1 MQDHQNMPAQQGTK
15 DILVKSLKIASIALV
30 LAPFPKTLLAEEVS
44 NATSLETLTVEGN
57 ALYDA
62 ASSEELTG
70 YNVEAATVGTKTPAA
85 LKDIP
90 QSITVLTNDFIEDRG
105 AVYLDDIAKTTPGLV
120 TLTND
125 SGRSSIYA
133 RGYEYD
139 DVLIDGLSAPISSQV
154 GSLPSLSAFD
164 SIEIMRGPAGLFS
177 STSEMGGI
185 LNLKRKRAT
194 EESHTSISAGVGS
207 WGRYNSEIDTSGPL
221 NEDGSARGRLVYS
234 KNDASSQKDGNDN
247 INESVY
253 ATLDIDLDEN
263 TELSLGIL
271 SQSKDITPSNGLPSY
286 EDGTLLDIDRS
297 TFFGADW
304 NTFTNKTTDLFAD
317 VTRQFDNGG
326 RGHIAARYSER
337 SSDYNYAYTGSND
350 KTISVYVEENGD
362 FSNFTSFAGQVE
374 QTAFAFDASYSQPFE
389 VMGNVSEFVVG
400 ADFKREDTST
410 TTDSYDYTGTE
421 TYNIYDFDSSLLT
434 KSLFDYTGSS
444 TSTSAEDEQAIY
456 GKVTFR
462 PIADLALITGA
473 RVSNYGIESGTD
485 SGSGSHFT
493 PYGGFV
499 YDLTESQALYG
510 SYSEVFKP
518 QTSTDENGDFIDP
531 REGEQFELG
540 IKGSYA
546 NGLLNS
552 RFTVFQLTDK
562 NRAAASDDGTYSVNT
577 GEYRVRGFEAELAGQ
592 LGPWD
597 ALVGYSYLDTEVLEE
612 SSGKNTFSLMPQHSV
627 NAWAKYNFGES
638 SNSILNELTI
648 GAGLT
653 AVSSFETS
661 DGLLKAPEYTVID
674 TSISKQ
680 LNDNLKV
687 SLNINNLLD
696 EKYYS
701 RVGATSTFN
710 FYGPSRNFM
719 ANATYTF

>member
-1 MQDHQNMPAQQGTK
+1 MKSSIEVKPTRLAMRKISKPATFAT
-15 DILVKSLKIASIALV
+15 LALA
-30 LAPFPKTLLAEEVS
+30 LIPFPKTLLAAEIE
-44 NATSLETLTVEGN
+44 TSTALPTLTVEGN

-62 ASSEELTG
+62 SSSEELTG
-70 YNVEAATVGTKTPAA
+70 YNVEAATVGTKTPSA
-85 LKDIP
+85 LQDIP
-90 QSITVLTNDFIEDRG
+90 QSVTVLTNDYIEDRG
-105 AVYLDDIAKTTPGLV
+105 FVYLDDISKKTPGLT
-120 TLTND
+120 TLSND
-125 SGRSSIYA
+125 SGRSSIFA

-139 DVLIDGLSAPISSQV
+139 DVLIDGLSAPISSRS
-154 GSLPSLSAFD
+154 GTLPSLSAFD
-164 SIEIMRGPAGLFS
+164 SIEIMRGPSGLFS
-177 STSEMGGI
+177 STSELGGI

-194 EESHTSISAGVGS
+194 EDSQTSISAGTGS
-207 WGRYNSEIDTSGPL
+207 WGRYNSEVDTSGPL
-221 NEDGSARGRLVYS
+221 NEDGSVRGRLVYS
-234 KNDASSQKDGNDN
+234 NNDASSQKDGNDN
-247 INESVY
+247 TNESVY
-253 ATLDIDLDEN
+253 GTLDIDLDED

-271 SQSKDITPSNGLPSY
+271 SQSKSITPNNGVPTY
-286 EDGTLLDIDRS
+286 ADGTLLDIDRS

-304 NTFTNKTTDLFAD
+304 NEFNNESTDLFVD
-317 VTRQFDNGG
+317 LTRQFDNGG
-326 RGHIAARYSER
+326 RGRIAARYSER
-337 SSDYNYAYTGSND
+337 SSDYNYAYTSGSVDANNEVD
-350 KTISVYVEENGD
+350 AFSSYVGQFEE
-362 FSNFTSFAGQVE
+362 
-374 QTAFAFDASYSQPFE
+374 TAFAFDASYSQPFE
-389 VMGNVSEFVVG
+389 TMGNVSEFVVG
-400 ADFKREDTST
+400 ADFKREDSST
-410 TTDSYDYTGTE
+410 TTDSYNYLGTE
-421 TYNIYDFDSSLLT
+421 SYSIYNFDSSLLT

-444 TSTSAEDEQAIY
+444 TSTSAEDEQAVY

-485 SGSGSHFT
+485 SGSGSHVT

-531 REGEQFELG
+531 REGEQYELG
-540 IKGSYA
+540 VKGSYA

-552 RFTVFQLTDK
+552 RVTVFQLTDK
-562 NRAAASDDGTYSVNT
+562 NRSEQIDGESFYENT

-592 LGPWD
+592 LGQWD
-597 ALVGYSYLDTEVLEE
+597 ALIGYSYLDTEVLEG
-612 SSGKNTFSLMPQHSV
+612 SGSKTFALMPEHSV

-653 AVSSFETS
+653 AVGSFETS
-661 DGLLKAPEYTVID
+661 SGSVKAPGYTVVD
-674 TSISKQ
+674 TLISKQ
-680 LNDNLKV
+680 LNENLKV

-696 EKYYS
+696 ENYYE
-701 RVGATSTFN
+701 RVGGTGNFN

>member
-1 MQDHQNMPAQQGTK
+1 MQDHQTMPTPKGTK
-15 DILVKSLKIASIALV
+15 DVLVKTLKIASIALV

-90 QSITVLTNDFIEDRG
+90 QSITVLTNDYIEDRG
-105 AVYLDDIAKTTPGLV
+105 AVYLDDLAKTTPGLV

-194 EESHTSISAGVGS
+194 EESQTSISAGVGS

-221 NEDGSARGRLVYS
+221 NEDGSVRGRLVYS
-234 KNDASSQKDGNDN
+234 KNDVSSQKDGNDN

-253 ATLDIDLDEN
+253 ATLDIDLDED

-271 SQSKDITPSNGLPSY
+271 SQSKEITPSNGMPTY
-286 EDGTLLDIDRS
+286 ADGTLLDIDRT

-317 VTRQFDNGG
+317 VARQFDNGG
-326 RGHIAARYSER
+326 RGRIAARYSER
-337 SSDYNYAYTGSND
+337 SSDYNYAYTAGSVSTSD
-350 KTISVYVEENGD
+350 EISD
-362 FSNFTSFAGQVE
+362 FTSFAGQVE
-374 QTAFAFDASYSQPFE
+374 QNAFAFDASYSQPFE
-389 VMGNVSEFVVG
+389 AMGNVSEFVVG

-410 TTDSYDYTGTE
+410 TSDSYTYTGTE
-421 TYNIYDFDSSLLT
+421 SYSIYDFDPSVLS

-444 TSTSAEDEQAIY
+444 TSTSAEDEQAVY
-456 GKVTFR
+456 GKITFR

-473 RVSNYGIESGTD
+473 RISNYSIESGTD

-493 PYGGFV
+493 PYGGVV

-577 GEYRVRGFEAELAGQ
+577 GEYRVQGFEAELAGQ

-597 ALVGYSYLDTEVLEE
+597 ALIGYSYLDTEVLEE
-612 SSGKNTFSLMPQHSV
+612 SSGRNTFSLMPQHSV

-653 AVSSFETS
+653 SISSFETS
-661 DGLLKAPEYTVID
+661 NGSIKAPGYTVIG

-710 FYGPSRNFM
+710 FYGPARNFM

>member
-1 MQDHQNMPAQQGTK
+1 MKRNIKVKQTRLAMSKFSKPATFAT
-15 DILVKSLKIASIALV
+15 LALA
-30 LAPFPKTLLAEEVS
+30 LIPFPKTVLAAEIE
-44 NATSLETLTVEGN
+44 TSTALPTLTVEGN

-62 ASSEELTG
+62 SSSEELTG

-90 QSITVLTNDFIEDRG
+90 QSITVLTNDYIEDRG
-105 AVYLDDIAKTTPGLV
+105 FVYLDDISKKTPGLT
-120 TLTND
+120 TLSND
-125 SGRSSIYA
+125 SGRSSIFA

-139 DVLIDGLSAPISSQV
+139 DVLIDGLSAPISSRS
-154 GSLPSLSAFD
+154 GTLPSLSAFD

-177 STSEMGGI
+177 STSELGGI

-194 EESHTSISAGVGS
+194 EDSQTSISAGAGS
-207 WGRYNSEIDTSGPL
+207 WGRYNSEVDTSGPL
-221 NEDGSARGRLVYS
+221 NEDGSVRGRLVYS
-234 KNDASSQKDGNDN
+234 NNDASSQKDGNDN
-247 INESVY
+247 TNESVY
-253 ATLDIDLDEN
+253 ATLDIDLDED
-263 TELSLGIL
+263 TELSLGIM
-271 SQSKDITPSNGLPSY
+271 SQSKSITPNNGVPTY

-304 NTFTNKTTDLFAD
+304 NEFNNESTDLFAD
-317 VTRQFDNGG
+317 LTRQFDNGG
-326 RGHIAARYSER
+326 RGRIAARYSER
-337 SSDYNYAYTGSND
+337 SSDYNYAYTGGAVDSNNEVD
-350 KTISVYVEENGD
+350 T
-362 FSNFTSFAGQVE
+362 FSSFAGQFKE
-374 QTAFAFDASYSQPFE
+374 TAFAFDASYSQPFE
-389 VMGNVSEFVVG
+389 TMGNVSEFVVG
-400 ADFKREDTST
+400 TDFKREESST
-410 TTDSYDYTGTE
+410 TTDSYDYIGTE
-421 TYNIYDFDSSLLT
+421 TYSIYDFDSSSLT

-444 TSTSAEDEQAIY
+444 TSTSAEDEQAVY
-456 GKVTFR
+456 GKITFR

-473 RVSNYGIESGTD
+473 RVSNYSIESGTD

-518 QTSTDENGDFIDP
+518 QTTSDENGDFIDP

-540 IKGSYA
+540 VKGSYA

-562 NRAAASDDGTYSVNT
+562 NRSEQVDGESYYENT

-592 LGPWD
+592 LGQWD
-597 ALVGYSYLDTEVLEE
+597 ALIGYSYLDTEVLEG
-612 SSGKNTFSLMPQHSV
+612 SGSRTFALMPEHSV

-638 SNSILNELTI
+638 SNNVLNELTI

-653 AVSSFETS
+653 AVGSFETS
-661 DGLLKAPEYTVID
+661 TGSVKAPGYTVVD
-674 TSISKQ
+674 ASISKQ

-696 EKYYS
+696 ENYYE
-701 RVGATSTFN
+701 RVGGTGNFN
-710 FYGPSRNFM
+710 FYGPARNFM

>member
-1 MQDHQNMPAQQGTK
+1 MKRNIKVKQTRLAMSKFSKPATFAT
-15 DILVKSLKIASIALV
+15 LALA
-30 LAPFPKTLLAEEVS
+30 LIPFPKTVLAAEIE
-44 NATSLETLTVEGN
+44 TSTALPTLTVEGN

-62 ASSEELTG
+62 SSSEELTG

-90 QSITVLTNDFIEDRG
+90 QSITVLTNDYIEDRG
-105 AVYLDDIAKTTPGLV
+105 FVYLDDISKKTPGLT
-120 TLTND
+120 TLSND
-125 SGRSSIYA
+125 SGRSSIFA

-139 DVLIDGLSAPISSQV
+139 DVLIDGLSAPISSRS
-154 GSLPSLSAFD
+154 GTLPSLSAFD

-177 STSEMGGI
+177 STSELGGI

-194 EESHTSISAGVGS
+194 EDSQTSISAGAGS
-207 WGRYNSEIDTSGPL
+207 WGRYNSEVDTSGPL
-221 NEDGSARGRLVYS
+221 NEDGSVRGRLVYS
-234 KNDASSQKDGNDN
+234 NNDASSQKDGNDN
-247 INESVY
+247 TNESVY
-253 ATLDIDLDEN
+253 ATLDIDLDED
-263 TELSLGIL
+263 TELSLGIM
-271 SQSKDITPSNGLPSY
+271 SQSKSITPNNGVPTY

-304 NTFTNKTTDLFAD
+304 NEFNNESTDLFAD
-317 VTRQFDNGG
+317 LTRQFDNGG
-326 RGHIAARYSER
+326 RGRIAARYSER
-337 SSDYNYAYTGSND
+337 SSDYNYAYTGGAVDSNNEVD
-350 KTISVYVEENGD
+350 T
-362 FSNFTSFAGQVE
+362 FSSFAGQFKE
-374 QTAFAFDASYSQPFE
+374 TAFAFDASYSQPFE
-389 VMGNVSEFVVG
+389 TMGNVSEFVVG
-400 ADFKREDTST
+400 TDFKREESST
-410 TTDSYDYTGTE
+410 TTDSYDYIGTE
-421 TYNIYDFDSSLLT
+421 TYSIYDFDSSSLT

-444 TSTSAEDEQAIY
+444 TSTSAEDEQAVY
-456 GKVTFR
+456 GKITFR

-473 RVSNYGIESGTD
+473 RVSNYSIESGTD

-540 IKGSYA
+540 VKGSYA

-562 NRAAASDDGTYSVNT
+562 NRSEQVDGESYYENT

-592 LGPWD
+592 LGQWD
-597 ALVGYSYLDTEVLEE
+597 ALIGYSYLDTEVLEG
-612 SSGKNTFSLMPQHSV
+612 SGSRTFALMPEHSV

-638 SNSILNELTI
+638 SNNVLNELTI

-653 AVSSFETS
+653 AVGSFETS
-661 DGLLKAPEYTVID
+661 TGSVKAPGYTVVD
-674 TSISKQ
+674 ASISKQ

-696 EKYYS
+696 ENYYE
-701 RVGATSTFN
+701 RVGGTGNFN
-710 FYGPSRNFM
+710 FYGPARNFM